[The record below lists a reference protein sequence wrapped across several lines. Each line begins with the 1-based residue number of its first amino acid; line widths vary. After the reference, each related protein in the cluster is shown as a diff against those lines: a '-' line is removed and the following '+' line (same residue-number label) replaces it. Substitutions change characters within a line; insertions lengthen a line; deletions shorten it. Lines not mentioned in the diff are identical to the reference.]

1 MDLVVALYGRGVAVG
16 VAAQG
21 FVVGRAE
28 DRVARALAVY
38 LVEARGAEERILLL
52 VPSQSPPTQLMVA
65 ASATPAVS
73 AMSNAPA
80 TMIVTVRLM
89 LVLLPRGL
97 VRSLEAN
104 SYSGFQ

>member
-1 MDLVVALYGRGVAVG
+1 VDLVVALYGRGVAVG

-21 FVVGRAE
+21 FV
-28 DRVARALAVY
+28 VARALAVY

-104 SYSGFQ
+104 SYSGFSVNMSRIA